1 MQAARLLL
9 ANFLLGARIHNSIL
23 SYLAS
28 FWYLRPVCCFNQGEY
43 LMNSSSKAL
52 MVVMIFLLMSFY
64 SPSRDGERWVLA
76 DLTFRNAAMAATETA
91 IVPNEEESEAPAG
104 TSKGESTPDPLERL
118 NRVAFQFN
126 DKMYFWFLK
135 PVSQVYGIFI
145 PPGIRVC
152 IRNGFD
158 NLRFP
163 TRFVNNALQGKFKAA
178 GIETARF
185 VINSTMGL
193 AGLFEAASQEFNL
206 PPPFDEDTGQTLG
219 FYGLK
224 PGFYVVLPVLGPSSL
239 RDSFGLAGDAVL
251 NPLYW
256 IPQNLWMSTAIRG
269 GILVNNTSLR
279 IGDYEDFKKAAL
291 DPYASMR
298 QAYLQYR
305 ENEIFK

>member
-1 MQAARLLL
+1 
-9 ANFLLGARIHNSIL
+9 
-23 SYLAS
+23 
-28 FWYLRPVCCFNQGEY
+28 
-43 LMNSSSKAL
+43 MNSSSKAL

-76 DLTFRNAAMAATETA
+76 DLTFQNAAMAATETA

>member
-1 MQAARLLL
+1 MT
-9 ANFLLGARIHNSIL
+9 L
-23 SYLAS
+23 SCKVLVVAS
-28 FWYLRPVCCFNQGEY
+28 
-43 LMNSSSKAL
+43 
-52 MVVMIFLLMSFY
+52 IFLLVTFF
-64 SPSRDGERWVLA
+64 SPSQDGELWSLEG
-76 DLTFRNAAMAATETA
+76 LSFRDAAMAATETT
-91 IVPNEEESEAPAG
+91 IKGSEEEDE
-104 TSKGESTPDPLERL
+104 TSGGLSTKEYVPDPFERI
-118 NRVAFQFN
+118 NRVFFQFN

-135 PVSQVYGIFI
+135 PVSQIYGIFI

-193 AGLFEAASQEFNL
+193 AGFFDAAGQEFNL
-206 PPPFDEDTGQTLG
+206 PPPPDEDTGQTLG

-224 PGFYVVLPVLGPSSL
+224 PGFYLVLPVLGPSSL
-239 RDSFGLAGDAVL
+239 RDGFGLAGDTAL
-251 NPLYW
+251 SPLFW
-256 IPQNLWMSTAIRG
+256 IPQDLWISVAIRG
-269 GILVNNTSLR
+269 GILVNNTSLK

-305 ENEIFK
+305 ENHIFR

>member
-1 MQAARLLL
+1 
-9 ANFLLGARIHNSIL
+9 
-23 SYLAS
+23 
-28 FWYLRPVCCFNQGEY
+28 
-43 LMNSSSKAL
+43 MNSSSKAL
-52 MVVMIFLLMSFY
+52 MVVITFLLMSFL

-76 DLTFRNAAMAATETA
+76 DLTFQNAAMAATETA
-91 IVPNEEESEAPAG
+91 IVANEEESEAPAE
-104 TSKGESTPDPLERL
+104 TSKMESAPDPLERL

-126 DKMYFWFLK
+126 DKMYFWVLK

-163 TRFVNNALQGKFKAA
+163 TRFVNNVLQGKFKAA

-193 AGLFEAASQEFNL
+193 AGFFEAASQEFNL

-239 RDSFGLAGDAVL
+239 RDSFGLAGDTAL
-251 NPLYW
+251 NPLFW
-256 IPQNLWMSTAIRG
+256 LPQNLWVGVAIRG